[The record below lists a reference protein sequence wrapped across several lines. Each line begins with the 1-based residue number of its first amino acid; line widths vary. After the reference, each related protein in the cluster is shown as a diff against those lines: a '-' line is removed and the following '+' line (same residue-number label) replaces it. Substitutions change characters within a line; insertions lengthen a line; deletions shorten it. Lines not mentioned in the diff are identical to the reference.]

1 MPYHLGVEDME
12 PNHWIAW
19 VFDLPGCYSSAQTQD
34 GAVLLAPARIAEFF
48 DWRARRG
55 RPSPLADENIQTQ
68 VLEVFHA
75 YPDQADPDYIVNA
88 FFNEDR
94 RPLTP
99 DEIDD
104 ALWLLQQT
112 RADLLAAIEPVTPS
126 RRKQRIPGDER
137 FKTINGILRHV
148 AWAEWWYFDRL
159 GLAFARQDM
168 PRDPAAALEKVRAH
182 TIATLPTLV
191 GKTQVVERSSERWS
205 ARKVVRRAVWHE
217 RDHTGQIGKVMS
229 DEV

>member
-12 PNHWIAW
+12 PHHWIAW

-75 YPDQADPDYIVNA
+75 YADKDDPQYIVNA
-88 FFNEDR
+88 FFADDR
-94 RPLTP
+94 RPLKP

-104 ALWLLQQT
+104 ALWLLEQT
-112 RADLLAAIEPVTPS
+112 RADLLAVVQPLSPA
-126 RRKQRIPGDER
+126 RQKKRIPADER
-137 FKTINGILRHV
+137 FKTIGGILRHV
-148 AWAEWWYFDRL
+148 AWGESWYFDRL
-159 GLAFARQDM
+159 GLAFAREDM
-168 PRDPAAALEKVRAH
+168 PKDPFEALQKVRAH
-182 TIATLPTLV
+182 TIAMLPGLA
-191 GKTQVVERSSERWS
+191 GNSQVVERSSELWS
-205 ARKVVRRAVWHE
+205 ARKVVRRAIWHE
-217 RDHTGQIGKVMS
+217 RDHTQHIGKVMS
-229 DEV
+229 GEG